1 MVTLSYYEGLTLR
14 EIGELWQLTEGR
26 ICQIRTRA
34 IEHLG
39 KAVQTGMPAEEPDIV
54 LPLREAA

>member
-14 EIGELWQLTEGR
+14 EVGELWQLTEGR

-34 IEHLG
+34 IERLRE
-39 KAVQTGMPAEEPDIV
+39 VIQTGIPAKEPDTV
-54 LPLREAA
+54 PLREAA